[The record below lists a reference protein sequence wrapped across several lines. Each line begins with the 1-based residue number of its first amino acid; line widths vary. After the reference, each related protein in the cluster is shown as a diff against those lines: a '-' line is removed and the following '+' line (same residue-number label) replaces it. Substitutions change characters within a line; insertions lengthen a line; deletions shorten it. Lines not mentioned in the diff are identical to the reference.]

1 MEVHGAPIQILDL
14 PGIIE
19 GAKDGKGRGRQVI
32 AGKSAPSQ
40 LPGGVIGP
48 SLTALVCPSPHSTRP
63 VARTCNLIFLVLDVL
78 KPLGDKAI
86 MENELE
92 GFGIRCNKQP
102 PNITIKKKDKGGIA
116 ITNTQP
122 LTKIETD
129 EIKAVL
135 NEYKMA
141 NCDVHIRCDP
151 TIDEFIDVVE
161 GGRVYIPVVYVLNK
175 IGKLSLQS
183 LRDLARVAT
192 DPLHLAARRRHLD
205 RGARSALQD
214 PQLGTDLG
222 KGLAQH

>member
-32 AGKSAPSQ
+32 A
-40 LPGGVIGP
+40 
-48 SLTALVCPSPHSTRP
+48 

-102 PNITIKKKDKGGIA
+102 PNITLKKKDKGGIA

-122 LTKIETD
+122 LTKIDAD

-175 IGKLSLQS
+175 IGESDS
-183 LRDLARVAT
+183 RESEAGGVA
-192 DPLHLAARRRHLD
+192 
-205 RGARSALQD
+205 G
-214 PQLGTDLG
+214 GG
-222 KGLAQH
+222 